1 MELTEMDENYLL
13 DTNVLFA
20 LYVDEDRLHLKA
32 TKKIREL
39 SQKKKTRL
47 LIHPLVLIEILSLV
61 KYRNGIESANLV
73 IEDLNKREK
82 YLRIEE
88 PVVLTTEIFNI
99 FKKYPR
105 IGLIDACLINYC
117 LKNKI
122 NLVTFDKEMNE
133 VWKKLETKLSK

>member
-1 MELTEMDENYLL
+1 MDENYLL

>member
-1 MELTEMDENYLL
+1 MDENYLL

-32 TKKIREL
+32 TKKIIEL

-61 KYRNGIESANLV
+61 KYRNGIDSANLV
-73 IEDLNKREK
+73 IEDLSKREK

-88 PVVLTTEIFNI
+88 PIVLTTEIFNI
-99 FKKYPR
+99 FKIYPR